1 MKSRYDFVIDREK
14 ILRNNTD
21 DLFKQMW
28 RVDPEYYFSLSHEE
42 QIQFRKVN
50 RLSIEDE
57 F

>member
-21 DLFKQMW
+21 DLFKQIW
-28 RVDPEYYFSLSHEE
+28 RVDPEYYFSLSHDE
-42 QIQFRKVN
+42 QIQFRRVN
-50 RLSIEDE
+50 RLPIEDE